1 MTPHLQDPF
10 FEAVGQR
17 IKELRETKNENQ
29 DMLADYMKVPRS
41 TVAKWETGRQNFKSK
56 EILKI
61 ADYFQTSTDYLLR
74 GISTESTGSLDIYA
88 TTGLTD
94 AAIQSLADEKNASD
108 FLFDNG
114 RIPLVNELL
123 SDKNFYALLE
133 KYVHFRAE
141 WKILQKESKAEKKQE
156 TDGTNQD
163 EYAMTTEEKSAFLK
177 WKFFQD
183 AEQYF
188 MDKIDK

>member
-1 MTPHLQDPF
+1 MATHLQDPF
-10 FEAVGQR
+10 FEAIGKR
-17 IKELRETKNENQ
+17 IQTLREERNENQ
-29 DMLADYMKVPRS
+29 DMLANYMKVPRS

-94 AAIQSLADEKNASD
+94 AAIQSLADEKNTSD

-123 SDKNFYALLE
+123 SDKRYFALLE
-133 KYVHFRAE
+133 KYVHFRAK
-141 WKILQKESKAEKKQE
+141 WKSLQKESKAEKKQE
-156 TDGTNQD
+156 TDDTNQD
-163 EYAMTTEEKSAFLK
+163 EYAMTAEEKAAFLK
-177 WKFFQD
+177 WKFFQET
-183 AEQYF
+183 EQYF
-188 MDKIDK
+188 MDKLEG